1 MQVGDTEAVF
11 ESTENHFQK
20 SFSVKSMRLAATEN
34 RFSGKSFPFD
44 QNFTLL
50 TRKSF
55 YIVVLPSNDFR
66 KKCKR
71 EREPQKEK
79 THANKTH
86 SARERENDR
95 RRSQSWSPDCADQR
109 RSRSR
114 GKRRSH
120 DRDLTIE
127 IGEIAIVISSISI
140 SLIEIAPISIAISP
154 RKCDLFWVLFVFL
167 GMNDIMGPFGLSLL
181 LLKT

>member
-1 MQVGDTEAVF
+1 MRKGTIFETKAVF
-11 ESTENHFQK
+11 ESTENHFRK
-20 SFSVKSMRLAATEN
+20 SFSVKSMRLVAMEN

-66 KKCKR
+66 RTRKR
-71 EREPQKEK
+71 ERKPQKEK

-95 RRSQSWSPDCADQR
+95 R
-109 RSRSR
+109 
-114 GKRRSH
+114 
-120 DRDLTIE
+120 
-127 IGEIAIVISSISI
+127 
-140 SLIEIAPISIAISP
+140 
-154 RKCDLFWVLFVFL
+154 
-167 GMNDIMGPFGLSLL
+167 
-181 LLKT
+181 

>member
-44 QNFTLL
+44 QNFALL

-66 KKCKR
+66 STHKR

-79 THANKTH
+79 TRANKTH
-86 SARERENDR
+86 SAREREND
-95 RRSQSWSPDCADQR
+95 QH
-109 RSRSR
+109 RSRS
-114 GKRRSH
+114 
-120 DRDLTIE
+120 
-127 IGEIAIVISSISI
+127 
-140 SLIEIAPISIAISP
+140 
-154 RKCDLFWVLFVFL
+154 
-167 GMNDIMGPFGLSLL
+167 
-181 LLKT
+181 